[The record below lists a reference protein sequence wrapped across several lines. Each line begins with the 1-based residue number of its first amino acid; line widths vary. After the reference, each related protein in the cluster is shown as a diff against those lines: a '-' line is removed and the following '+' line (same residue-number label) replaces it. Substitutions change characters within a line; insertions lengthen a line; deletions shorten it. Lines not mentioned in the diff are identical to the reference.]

1 MSLELRSD
9 AQTLPGFPGVNSEAI
24 PTTVTG
30 QVQVS

>member
-9 AQTLPGFPGVNSEAI
+9 AQMLPRFPGVNSEEIA
-24 PTTVTG
+24 TTVTG